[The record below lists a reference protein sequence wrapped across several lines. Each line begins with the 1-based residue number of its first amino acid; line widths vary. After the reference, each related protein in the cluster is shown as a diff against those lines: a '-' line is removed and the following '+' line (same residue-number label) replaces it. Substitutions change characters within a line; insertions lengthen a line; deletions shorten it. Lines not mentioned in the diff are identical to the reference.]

1 MAEYE
6 AQVRAK
12 YTQAEV
18 DTLGAKGHA
27 LKDDDG
33 EHYSY
38 PIDDLQDLKRAIKAV
53 GRGSADHDKIRKYII
68 GRAKGMGKSA
78 LIPENW
84 NSDGSIKPEAKS
96 AEFLASQWREGQ
108 SYSDLQ
114 DMLSSAVSDK
124 FRKDDDDY
132 TYVCDFDDD
141 NVVFCQNGEKFQ
153 TGYTVDGNDVKLDK
167 KPTAVKVVT
176 TYVPIETKSS
186 EPAEDPIPAVP
197 KKYWALR
204 EMEPPIVAD
213 FQVRAEGEA
222 PTEAELVGWPSTTG
236 NGYDV
241 MDWMGEYTE
250 TIMPGAFAKTLK
262 ESDYIPYLVD
272 HKGDVLSSWPKTM
285 DLGEDSRGLRSVAR
299 LDIAENTSSR
309 NLYSGVKRGDYSKM
323 SFAFRATKEDWDE
336 TYTKRSVLELQLFD
350 CSVVKSPANKLTT
363 VGLRSDVQDILGREG
378 VMLFRSASLVYG
390 QFVETRSLA
399 EDGEPIFDDL
409 IRSLKFMDERMCAQ
423 SQYMY
428 CSRAR
433 TFAVVGAIE
442 QLRQGKVLSSAN
454 EQLLKDALDALG
466 QGDNGIKAA
475 ATGNAEAQTAIRAT
489 LGQTEPTEQGGAK
502 ASNNGGLDTGKLND
516 GNPVLPNDGAGVRMA
531 KAQVELLKLRSKK

>member
-68 GRAKGMGKSA
+68 GRAKGMGKST

-124 FRKDDDDY
+124 FCKDDDDY
-132 TYVCDFDDD
+132 TYVFDFDDD

-153 TGYTVDGNDVKLDK
+153 TGYTIDGNDVKLDK

-186 EPAEDPIPAVP
+186 EPVEDPIPAVP

-378 VMLFRSASLVYG
+378 VMLFRSAGLLYTDYVN
-390 QFVETRSLA
+390 TRQLDQTA
-399 EDGEPIFDDL
+399 EPVFEDTI
-409 IRSLKFMDERMCAQ
+409 SALKYMDERMCAQ
-423 SQYMY
+423 PQYMY

-433 TFAVVGAIE
+433 TFKVMDVIS
-442 QLRQGKVLSSAN
+442 QLRAGKTISSAN

-466 QGDNGIKAA
+466 QGANGVKAA
-475 ATGNAEAQTAIRAT
+475 GSGISEAETAIRAT
-489 LGQTEPTEQGGAK
+489 LGDTEPDANKQL

-531 KAQVELLKLRSKK
+531 RAKAELLKHRSSR